1 MKLHEGWFS
10 NNEPIPDHM
19 IDSYLNDYLVYNYM
33 RIYNLMSKEQEA
45 DYKRL
50 LSNLNTLPTFK
61 DLDKEINKFVS
72 IEAKNQPK
80 ENAINTMTRI
90 AKKFGIP
97 DNVLNASIKDF
108 KKNELGEMVYEE
120 ASVEKN
126 PYEPGTLQANIWR
139 PSNENIVN
147 EDNEDWMLLWKN
159 RGQLEATEKWTVIRN
174 GDGSWSLKKGKEVEY
189 NFDPNER
196 DEAEEKANELNKEL
210 SESLSHNKNETISE
224 YFTRMK
230 KLFTE

>member
-33 RIYNLMSKEQEA
+33 RIYNLMSKEQET

-50 LSNLNTLPTFK
+50 LNNLNTLPTFK

-80 ENAINTMTRI
+80 ENAVNTMTRI

-108 KKNELGEMVYEE
+108 KKNELGETVYEE

-126 PYEPGTLQANIWR
+126 PYEPGTLQASTWR

-159 RGQLEATEKWTVIRN
+159 KGQLEATEKWTVIRN

-196 DEAEEKANELNKEL
+196 DEAEEKADELNKEL
-210 SESLSHNKNETISE
+210 SESLSHDKNETISE